1 MNVVKKWNK
10 VKWLYFVS
18 VADVCYTNVKL
29 CHMCH
34 TVWLVGRLGEALAG
48 GDTHGVNVS
57 SSKTKCEGRKTL
69 DACLKQLPPI
79 LDQAEMIGIPSTKK
93 DVEASCR

>member
-1 MNVVKKWNK
+1 M
-10 VKWLYFVS
+10 S
-18 VADVCYTNVKL
+18 
-29 CHMCH
+29 
-34 TVWLVGRLGEALAG
+34 RLGGTLAGRDDHG
-48 GDTHGVNVS
+48 GDTS
-57 SSKTKCEGRKTL
+57 DSKTKCEGRKTL

>member
-1 MNVVKKWNK
+1 
-10 VKWLYFVS
+10 
-18 VADVCYTNVKL
+18 
-29 CHMCH
+29 MC
-34 TVWLVGRLGEALAG
+34 RLGVVLASRDNL
-48 GDTHGVNVS
+48 GDSTN

>member
-1 MNVVKKWNK
+1 
-10 VKWLYFVS
+10 
-18 VADVCYTNVKL
+18 
-29 CHMCH
+29 MC
-34 TVWLVGRLGEALAG
+34 RLGGALAG
-48 GDTHGVNVS
+48 GDNYGGDVS

>member
-1 MNVVKKWNK
+1 
-10 VKWLYFVS
+10 
-18 VADVCYTNVKL
+18 
-29 CHMCH
+29 MC
-34 TVWLVGRLGEALAG
+34 RLGGALATDNYG
-48 GDTHGVNVS
+48 GDTSG
-57 SSKTKCEGRKTL
+57 SKTKCEGRKTL

>member
-1 MNVVKKWNK
+1 
-10 VKWLYFVS
+10 
-18 VADVCYTNVKL
+18 
-29 CHMCH
+29 
-34 TVWLVGRLGEALAG
+34 VWLVCRLGGASAG
-48 GDTHGVNVS
+48 GDNNGDNTS